1 MPWAWKN
8 TCSRTWHLRSYREGY
23 FVSPSFCFVLFCFSP
38 PLLLFLCLVVVL
50 LFASPVV
57 VPCRVVRFSMMFC
70 FRPENPSFRTSISL
84 NEADD
89 EGQRLDAFAAA
100 QVRCRTNG
108 KTVWNHKNDTSSG
121 DPTRM
126 VAFRVL
132 FFTLGSSK
140 NKKKKERENSPRFLS
155 SPFFCHTKGTCW
167 REERAA
173 RETKPK
179 YHTTL
184 SSEAPTSG
192 KAWLSLIYFLSFSP
206 PRTFSPLPLV
216 LQLKHDFTLER
227 LLVAAATYRCV

>member
-1 MPWAWKN
+1 MSVKEHLLENMTPPLI
-8 TCSRTWHLRSYREGY
+8 SRRLFRFS
-23 FVSPSFCFVLFCFSP
+23 FFLFCFVLFFPSAFIIPLPRRCFAFRFS
-38 PLLLFLCLVVVL
+38 CCR
-50 LFASPVV
+50 A

-132 FFTLGSSK
+132 FFHS
-140 NKKKKERENSPRFLS
+140 
-155 SPFFCHTKGTCW
+155 W
-167 REERAA
+167 
-173 RETKPK
+173 
-179 YHTTL
+179 
-184 SSEAPTSG
+184 
-192 KAWLSLIYFLSFSP
+192 
-206 PRTFSPLPLV
+206 
-216 LQLKHDFTLER
+216 QQ
-227 LLVAAATYRCV
+227 

>member
-132 FFTLGSSK
+132 FFSLLAAVKT
-140 NKKKKERENSPRFLS
+140 KKKGRKEKIALVFSLLLFFAILKGLVDEKKER
-155 SPFFCHTKGTCW
+155 
-167 REERAA
+167 REKQNRNITRHCLQRRRQAG
-173 RETKPK
+173 RP
-179 YHTTL
+179 
-184 SSEAPTSG
+184 G
-192 KAWLSLIYFLSFSP
+192 SLLFIFSL
-206 PRTFSPLPLV
+206 FLPLV
-216 LQLKHDFTLER
+216 PFLPFHLYYSWNMTSHWSD
-227 LLVAAATYRCV
+227 CW